1 MCPDVATT
9 SSDVWSR
16 SGGGVVQTAATSVE
30 RGQQDR
36 IGCDLHSGSDWS
48 AASSSGAEELCVLGG
63 CTEREGLGI
72 LLLAPSSQLQDL
84 ASNKFFYCW
93 IQYRF

>member
-1 MCPDVATT
+1 MFGPGAVAESCTLLQLVL
-9 SSDVWSR
+9 S
-16 SGGGVVQTAATSVE
+16 AASK
-30 RGQQDR
+30 
-36 IGCDLHSGSDWS
+36 IGLARNLHSGSDWS

-93 IQYRF
+93 IQYGF